1 MNVILYCL
9 GVEIVF
15 SIEEEEDS
23 DDEDIVEEEEIG
35 LFICR
40 VLK

>member
-15 SIEEEEDS
+15 FIEEEEDS